1 MSNDYGKLASAFN
14 QFKSEN
20 DLTSLSFAESR
31 GYGWRIGTE
40 VKALLQ
46 PSLDDE
52 EGFEDYIKEEFRN
65 QFEEGH
71 DMFGIPIIGTIAG
84 KHSRNLYLYNISKK
98 DLVSVLEEEKEL
110 DSDTPGY
117 DSKMNIIFGVKQTL
131 FKQMRVKDPITNAMF
146 YWPYAMQPESMYIKE
161 YKESLGEHYPYQD
174 SMTDRNSGSFILS
187 LKKDNSYAFD
197 ESEIY
202 KIINGKIDYRTGLLT
217 LSRDLKSSNA
227 ATAIDILPKYNA
239 MLEAINAASGGGEDG
254 GGSDSGGSGE
264 SGGASIDIDVSGYEP
279 AEYEYEKMTA
289 VLTSYESPVKVVWTY
304 TLPDE

>member
-1 MSNDYGKLASAFN
+1 MMSNDYGKLASAFN

-20 DLTSLSFAESR
+20 DLSISFAESR

-52 EGFEDYIKEEFRN
+52 EGFEDYVKQEFRN

-71 DMFGIPIIGTIAG
+71 DMFGIPIIGTISG
-84 KHSRNLYLYNISKK
+84 QHSRKLYLYNIAKK

-117 DSKMNIIFGVKQTL
+117 DSKTNIIFGVRQTL

-161 YKESLGEHYPYQD
+161 YKESLGDHYPYQD

-187 LKKDNSYAFD
+187 LKKDNSYAVD
-197 ESEIY
+197 ERDIY
-202 KIINGKIDYRTGLLT
+202 KTINGKIDYRSGLLT

-239 MLEAINAASGGGEDG
+239 MLEALGSASGGGDDGSGGG
-254 GGSDSGGSGE
+254 GGST
-264 SGGASIDIDVSGYEP
+264 IDIDVSGYEP